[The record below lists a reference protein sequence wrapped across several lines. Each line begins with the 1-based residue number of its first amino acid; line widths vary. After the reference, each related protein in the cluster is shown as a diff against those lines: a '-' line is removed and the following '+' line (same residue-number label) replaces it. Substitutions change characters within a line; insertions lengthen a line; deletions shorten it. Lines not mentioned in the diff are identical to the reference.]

1 MLEKFKSRKFLMATL
16 SVIVGIMGMFGVAD
30 NTIEMVSSIALI
42 LIPIITYIITE
53 GKIDAAAV
61 NQVVS
66 SIDDII
72 DILMGINDDDESEID
87 DDKTV

>member
-1 MLEKFKSRKFLMATL
+1 MLEKFKSRKFLMAAL

-42 LIPIITYIITE
+42 LIPIITYIVTE

-72 DILMGINDDDESEID
+72 DILMGVNDDESEID
-87 DDKTV
+87 NDKTV